1 MSFNI
6 GDIVKI
12 RDNIGMIVGAENEQ
26 HIVAIFHNTLVAA
39 ENELTALEETIQSVD
54 TATSSAPSASSLVSA
69 PVFTPTPVT
78 PFQGTIPTTG
88 NDITAQNQG

>member
-39 ENELTALEETIQSVD
+39 ENELTALEKTIKSVD
-54 TATSSAPSASSLVSA
+54 TATGSAPSAPSPVPA
-69 PVFTPTPVT
+69 PGFTSTAVTSQNPFLSTPTE
-78 PFQGTIPTTG
+78 G
-88 NDITAQNQG
+88 